1 MQVNNKKN
9 EARSECPMS
18 RSLDI
23 FGDKWT
29 LLIIRDLVFKGYRF
43 YNEFVSSEEKIATN
57 ILSDRLKKLELN
69 GIIKSE
75 KYELNKTKKV
85 YKLTETGIDLIPVLV
100 ELLLWGYKYDESL
113 LNSEE
118 RIGAF
123 SMIKEDKE
131 GFIKNVI
138 ASVKNFDATNFC

>member
-1 MQVNNKKN
+1 MQ
-9 EARSECPMS
+9 
-18 RSLDI
+18 
-23 FGDKWT
+23 
-29 LLIIRDLVFKGYRF
+29 
-43 YNEFVSSEEKIATN
+43 FVSSEEKIATN